1 MPYKKTRSS
10 NKRPD
15 THTIEMA
22 PSPSAPT
29 TQSQQQDTTHHYQ
42 GFKTCKLTQ
51 KAINSNR
58 NSNRFFKCLVK
69 KIQKATCAC

>member
-29 TQSQQQDTTHHYQ
+29 TQSQQDTTHHYQ

-58 NSNRFFKCLVK
+58 FYKCLVK